1 MAAVRDQPYRRPMAR
16 RSAEPALR
24 RSRPRARVLLFLACR
39 GLLGGRVTFG
49 LLVVAIAAGA
59 GFQIP
64 NTANLTGFS
73 DALLENNLTRGP
85 GDVRVEPRDGPRFS
99 DGDAVAARLR
109 ARPGVRAAVPVL
121 AYAGAVGRGGRFLG
135 TPVYGVDPIEPR
147 PFGLARGAALAAGD
161 AGGVVLGSALAQ
173 RLDVGIGGTV
183 DVRAIFGPTDPLLG
197 EDHVGRFALEIRGI
211 ASGASGGYRAV
222 FVDRAFLARQA
233 GEPRAAS
240 AIAVHLADHFAA
252 AAVAAELGAAMPGA
266 TAIGWREDDPFVD
279 SYLRANRTIHRV
291 SYAMVIAAVSVPM
304 WALLYIHVLKRRR
317 EIGIL
322 AALGFGRREIFGML
336 LLQSLLVAAAGLA
349 AGAGLGY
356 ALIRY
361 FEGNP
366 IFVWET
372 FVVRPVVAAGTF
384 AVPALV
390 IAATAIV
397 AAGWPAWRAAR
408 ADPAGVLRRIA

>member
-1 MAAVRDQPYRRPMAR
+1 MAR
-16 RSAEPALR
+16 RSPDMALR
-24 RSRPRARVLLFLACR
+24 RSAPRPRLLLFLARR
-39 GLLGGRVTFG
+39 GLLGARVTFG

-85 GDVRVEPRDGPRFS
+85 GDVRVEPRDRARFP

-109 ARPGVRAAVPVL
+109 ARPGVRAALPMLV
-121 AYAGAVGRGGRFLG
+121 YAGAVGRDGRFLG
-135 TPVYGVDPIEPR
+135 TPVYGIDPVEPR
-147 PFGLARGAALAAGD
+147 PFGLARGAVLEAGD
-161 AGGVVLGSALAQ
+161 ARGVVIGSALAQ
-173 RLDVGIGGTV
+173 RLEVGIGDTV
-183 DVRAIFGPTDPLLG
+183 DVRAIFAAADPLLG
-197 EDHVGRFALEIRGI
+197 EDNVGRFALTVRGI
-211 ASGASGGYRAV
+211 ASGAAGGYRAV
-222 FVDRAFLARQA
+222 FVDRAFLAGQA

-240 AIAVHLADHFAA
+240 TIAVHLADHFAA
-252 AAVAAELGAAMPGA
+252 GAVAAELAAELPEA
-266 TAIGWREDDPFVD
+266 TAVGWREEDPAVD
-279 SYLRANRTIHRV
+279 NYLRANRTMHQV
-291 SYAMVIAAVSVPM
+291 SYAMVIAAVAVPM

-322 AALGFGRREIFGML
+322 AALGFGRREIFAL
-336 LLQSLLVAAAGLA
+336 FLLQSLAVALAGLA

-361 FEGNP
+361 FDGNP

-384 AVPALV
+384 AIPALV
-390 IAATAIV
+390 IAATAIA
-397 AAGWPAWRAAR
+397 AAGYPAWRAAR
-408 ADPAGVLRRIA
+408 TDPARVLRRLE